1 MKKRLTVVL
10 AILLCFAFSSCNE
23 SGDVN
28 IAEEIIIDDI
38 ETEESAAEITTVTT
52 TSADIVSETAAVTA
66 VSVLPKDTVSET
78 FSETTLKT
86 ETQAETTTQKEV
98 ISEIKAET
106 TLTQISETY
115 GDVLGEITGFHLT
128 LTYPAAD
135 GQSADYV
142 FCAINL
148 VTSRI
153 YRIDAGGGSVENESA
168 YLTDKQIKTVMDNIL
183 GMSVLPC
190 DEKVTKENACE
201 MKFENSSG
209 VVVNSRVFGEI
220 PEEITKLSEE
230 IGKLAKSDFDEKK
243 FNEMQTNIRNAIT
256 NRAVDVYACLHSNID
271 RYSARGG
278 DTAVY
283 AEKGL
288 IFKSR
293 DEINAAVDFLEEEP
307 VMPIAD
313 SWDGYA
319 FVKFSGD
326 GSIEYVNWSETES
339 GLSEKPI
346 TYDDCMA
353 YYIENGTVIAFS
365 DYRKQNS

>member
-1 MKKRLTVVL
+1 MKKRLTAVL

-52 TSADIVSETAAVTA
+52 TSADIISETFAVT
-66 VSVLPKDTVSET
+66 VDSVLPKDTVSET
-78 FSETTLKT
+78 FLETTMKT
-86 ETQAETTTQKEV
+86 ETQ
-98 ISEIKAET
+98 AET

-128 LTYPAAD
+128 LTYPSAD

-168 YLTDKQIKTVMDNIL
+168 YLTDNQIKTVMDNIL

-201 MKFENSSG
+201 IKFENSSG

-256 NRAVDVYACLHSNID
+256 NKTVDVYACLHSNID

-319 FVKFSGD
+319 FVKFAGD
-326 GSIEYVNWSETES
+326 GRIEYVNWSETES